1 VLVSIT
7 ELNEVGVDAFADAL
21 KPLFEAAGPLADALY
36 AQRPFMS
43 YLELVDRAD
52 SIASSLPD
60 AQQTEI
66 VNAHPRIGA
75 NPAQISA
82 LSFKEQGYDRQ
93 SPDDN
98 PKLQATLAELNKQ
111 YEEHFGF
118 RFVVFVNKRPRSEI
132 VELLRERLK
141 NSRDDE
147 LRTGLRN
154 MFLIARDRLRRL
166 RRRRRGLR
174 TED

>member
-1 VLVSIT
+1 MASCGSSTSSTSAVLGELTAPPEPRGAAEKPTTMYVAAPLGLSIDRSSAVVRYGLWLFGRTPRVLVSIT

-66 VNAHPRIGA
+66 VNAHPR
-75 NPAQISA
+75 
-82 LSFKEQGYDRQ
+82 
-93 SPDDN
+93 
-98 PKLQATLAELNKQ
+98 
-111 YEEHFGF
+111 
-118 RFVVFVNKRPRSEI
+118 
-132 VELLRERLK
+132 
-141 NSRDDE
+141 
-147 LRTGLRN
+147 
-154 MFLIARDRLRRL
+154 
-166 RRRRRGLR
+166 
-174 TED
+174 